1 MLAIS
6 KPASAV
12 EVAMYLATLPKPGQ
26 LSWRPNRYRSFWD
39 SDTGERVA

>member
-1 MLAIS
+1 MLAMS

-26 LSWRPNRYRSFWD
+26 LS
-39 SDTGERVA
+39 VAAKSLSIVFGMPIQVSG